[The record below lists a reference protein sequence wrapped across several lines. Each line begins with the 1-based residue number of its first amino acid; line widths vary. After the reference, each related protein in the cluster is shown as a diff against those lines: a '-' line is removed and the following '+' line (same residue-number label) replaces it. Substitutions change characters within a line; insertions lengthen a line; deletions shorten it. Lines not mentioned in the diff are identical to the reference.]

1 MKTKIPSAY
10 LQTVKSNFTSEE
22 CSARSSR
29 LYLALRSRSYLLPL
43 CLTVG
48 ELGKRSEKA
57 VPERTL
63 TELPDPYSWVNR
75 HFPIYYKSC
84 AVKSLR
90 LSVFK
95 VVSCFAVGKPVLQ

>member
-1 MKTKIPSAY
+1 MRSYKQSKATL
-10 LQTVKSNFTSEE
+10 LQKNVARA
-22 CSARSSR
+22 CS
-29 LYLALRSRSYLLPL
+29 LPLRSFSYLLPL

-63 TELPDPYSWVNR
+63 TELPDPYSWVNL